1 MWNDN
6 DGVFYNLPVLLL
18 WLQTFATAKLH
29 EGKKAQEKTYQK
41 GETKEEEG
49 KETRRGR
56 NYQGTKKKEGV
67 N

>member
-1 MWNDN
+1 MCNDN

-29 EGKKAQEKTYQK
+29 EGRKAQEKTYQK

-49 KETRRGR
+49 K
-56 NYQGTKKKEGV
+56 
-67 N
+67 